1 MAIVKR
7 LTSGLKNAVAFGA
20 VGPAIGVI
28 LYGLWGWAL
37 SQGDGPASL
46 LGILWLLP
54 FGYILA
60 GVPAVI
66 TGFIIGLL
74 VEPDRSWPYVVVSGL
89 VGGLAAGGVAFL
101 DATAPSVSEGVVN
114 LTLIGALAGVGVAG
128 ARLLFR
134 RFRSRRIAS
143 VVA

>member
-1 MAIVKR
+1 VKR

-20 VGPAIGVI
+20 VGPAIGVVI
-28 LYGLWGWAL
+28 YGLWGWAL
-37 SQGDGPASL
+37 SQDDGPASL

-60 GVPAVI
+60 GIPAVI
-66 TGFIIGLL
+66 TGFVIGLL
-74 VEPDRSWPYVVVSGL
+74 VEPDRPWPYVGVSGL
-89 VGGLAAGGVAFL
+89 VGGLVAGGVAFL

-134 RFRSRRIAS
+134 RLRSRRIAS